1 MEAGEHRFVVER
13 AEEGMRL
20 DRYLA
25 GRLPSLSRSF
35 IQKLTKGGR
44 VLVDGRI
51 ARPSQSVRAGQAVT
65 LTVAAVSP
73 STLVPEAIHLDI
85 LHEDSD
91 LVVINKPAGMVV
103 HPGAGARTG
112 TIVHALLAR
121 GENWSTIGG
130 EERPGIVH
138 RLDRG
143 TSGVMIAARNDRAHR
158 HLSAQFK
165 ERTVE
170 KIYVA
175 LVWGDVRS
183 SRFKVDAPLG
193 RDTVNRKKISS
204 RTSHARPALTE
215 FVVTARFEGFTLLDA
230 LPRTGRTHQIRAH
243 LQGAGH
249 PIVGD
254 GTYGGDRWRSLGP
267 SRLREALSKFHRL
280 ALHARRLSFDHPTSG
295 ERLSFEASL
304 PIDFEHL
311 VRELTPRAGA

>member
-1 MEAGEHRFVVER
+1 
-13 AEEGMRL
+13 
-20 DRYLA
+20 
-25 GRLPSLSRSF
+25 
-35 IQKLTKGGR
+35 
-44 VLVDGRI
+44 
-51 ARPSQSVRAGQAVT
+51 VT
-65 LTVAAVSP
+65 LAVDVVSP
-73 STLVPEAIHLDI
+73 STLVPEAIPLDI
-85 LHEDSD
+85 LYEDAD

-112 TIVHALLAR
+112 TLVHALLAR

-175 LVWGDVRS
+175 LVWGDVRNA
-183 SRFKVDAPLG
+183 RFRIDAPLG

-204 RTSHARPALTE
+204 RTSHARSALTE

-254 GTYGGDRWRSLGP
+254 GTYGGDRWRALGP
-267 SRLREALSKFHRL
+267 SRLRKTLSEFHRL

-311 VRELTPRAGA
+311 VRELTPRAGAG